1 MKKIFTLTKVMVIT
15 SLQGMTTSKKKT
27 SKSKNILTILGIVAL
42 YLYLATII
50 YFMSRDILK
59 VFIMLN
65 QQNLIINL
73 VFLGSSLYALIIA
86 ILTIPSVFY
95 FSKDVEILLAMPL
108 KPKEI
113 LIAKTASTYF
123 NLLIGLS
130 FILLPFGIA
139 YQAIVMPPFYFL
151 IFYVIA
157 CLIVPIV
164 PLAIAVVFVV
174 LLFTFVPKVNNKDMF
189 TYLTSFLM
197 LGTIFFMNSLT
208 IGNENFFQDFIAETS
223 QLGQSI
229 TSFIPTVAL
238 LSSAVNSNNLLM
250 MAIALILSLLFIYLV
265 VKLFSHIYFKG
276 AIGISESSKQAKSHK
291 IKKVDFTKKIPSK
304 TFSLIKTDLKNILR
318 TPVFMIN
325 YILPLLILPVVFIF
339 PAINAMT
346 SEGFVWADLN
356 GYRLEAQAF
365 IKSVET
371 LQMLAYV
378 IIGSFSITFFM
389 SALSSISA
397 TAISREGERMVF
409 YKSLPISMMLLIRA
423 KLIIGI
429 SLSLFMP
436 IIILIVGIIL
446 LRPSII
452 LIIAALLTIFIVA
465 IFSNVFDIVF
475 DVYKPKLVWDDETQ
489 AIKQNFVSII
499 PIFSSFLI
507 IGFSLFVFFQLAKFQ
522 LLISILILIVLV
534 ALTYF
539 LYSVVIEKNGLKKLD
554 QAIETI

>member
-1 MKKIFTLTKVMVIT
+1 
-15 SLQGMTTSKKKT
+15 
-27 SKSKNILTILGIVAL
+27 
-42 YLYLATII
+42 
-50 YFMSRDILK
+50 
-59 VFIMLN
+59 
-65 QQNLIINL
+65 
-73 VFLGSSLYALIIA
+73 
-86 ILTIPSVFY
+86 
-95 FSKDVEILLAMPL
+95 
-108 KPKEI
+108 
-113 LIAKTASTYF
+113 
-123 NLLIGLS
+123 
-130 FILLPFGIA
+130 
-139 YQAIVMPPFYFL
+139 
-151 IFYVIA
+151 
-157 CLIVPIV
+157 
-164 PLAIAVVFVV
+164 
-174 LLFTFVPKVNNKDMF
+174 
-189 TYLTSFLM
+189 
-197 LGTIFFMNSLT
+197 
-208 IGNENFFQDFIAETS
+208 
-223 QLGQSI
+223 
-229 TSFIPTVAL
+229 
-238 LSSAVNSNNLLM
+238 
-250 MAIALILSLLFIYLV
+250 
-265 VKLFSHIYFKG
+265 
-276 AIGISESSKQAKSHK
+276 
-291 IKKVDFTKKIPSK
+291 
-304 TFSLIKTDLKNILR
+304 
-318 TPVFMIN
+318 MIN

-465 IFSNVFDIVF
+465 IYSNVFDIVF

-554 QAIETI
+554 QVFKNT